1 MKVRILLFLFWVLLL
16 ISCTKKTSDPVDFVN
31 PNIGGISPLL
41 ETTVPLVNLPNSM
54 MRIHRLPGNYQ
65 AETIKGFPF
74 IVCGHRNG
82 TAGLLMPSS
91 GVKQADHEKWQS
103 HYDHDYE
110 VCTPYYYSVWLEDPD
125 VNLEFTVSEKSSF
138 YRILW
143 NSDEQKNLML
153 GVNTTGSLRV
163 IDKNTV
169 TGYEVYQNKVKI
181 FFYLKTEKGFVS
193 DSLWNEDNKSAT
205 GLAVLEGNQPAV
217 SLTFDVREKE
227 KIGIKMGVSF
237 VDAEQAKRNL
247 EREIPDWN
255 FESLKNTSKESW
267 NNALGKIVIDGGTS
281 DQKTAFYTALY
292 RTYERMVN
300 ISEDGRY
307 YSGFDDTVHNDND
320 TAFYVD
326 DWMWDTYRA
335 AHPLQT
341 LINPEIEGLKIQSF
355 VRMYE
360 QSGWMPS
367 FPILFG
373 DNPCMN
379 GHHSAAV
386 IADAYSKGIRNFDI
400 NKAYEGLRKNA
411 MEATM
416 LPWRNGPMCSLDSFY
431 LKMGYY
437 PALNPGEKETV
448 ALVHPFEKRQA
459 VAITLG
465 HSYDDWCLAQL
476 AKALN
481 KNGDYE
487 YFLKR
492 AHNFLNLFN
501 SQTGFFSPRTADG
514 NWVKDFDPKF
524 SGGLGNRDYFDEN
537 NGWTYLWDVQ
547 HDISGLI
554 NLLGGRD
561 KFVKRLDQL
570 FVEPLGRWKPDYLQQ
585 MPDATGQVGQF
596 VMGNE
601 PSLHIPF
608 LYNYS
613 GAPWKTQQ
621 RVRMLLDT
629 WFTNSPFGI
638 PGDEDGGGLSAFVV
652 FSSMGFY
659 PVTPGMPVFN
669 ICSPVFNNV
678 SIKLQNDK
686 IFKITAKGSSRQNKF
701 IQKAR
706 LNGHEWNKPWFS
718 WENIKDGGE
727 LVLEMGSRP
736 DYKWGADPEDC
747 PPSGLKLRKEK
758 GRNGEWESG
767 RRVDWDEGTKGLRD

>member
-1 MKVRILLFLFWVLLL
+1 MKYDSSLSLNLNFSLNLLSIIVFCLVLS
-16 ISCTKKTSDPVDFVN
+16 SCVEKTRTPVDLVN

-65 AETIKGFPF
+65 AERVNGFPF

-82 TAGLLMPSS
+82 TAGLLMPTS
-91 GVKQADHEKWQS
+91 GSISTDQVKWQS
-103 HYDHDYE
+103 YYDHDYE
-110 VCTPYYYSVWLEDPD
+110 VCMPYYYSVWLEDPD
-125 VNLEFTVSEKSSF
+125 INLEFTVAGKSSF

-143 NSDEQKNLML
+143 NKNNQKNLML
-153 GVNTTGSLRV
+153 EVTTKGSINI

-169 TGYEVYQNKVKI
+169 EGYEIYQNKVKV
-181 FFYLKTEKGFVS
+181 FFYLKTEINFTS
-193 DSLWNEDNKSAT
+193 DSIWEAGKKSTT
-205 GLAVLEGNQPAV
+205 GIDSIEGIRPVV
-217 SLTFDVREKE
+217 SLIFNVREKA
-227 KIGIKMGVSF
+227 KAGIKMGVSF
-237 VDAEQAKRNL
+237 VNAAQARKNL
-247 EREIPDWN
+247 EKDIPDWN
-255 FESLKNTSKESW
+255 FELVKEKGRKIW
-267 NNALGKIVIDGGTS
+267 NEALGKIEVEGGTQ
-281 DQKTAFYTALY
+281 DQKVVFYTALY

-307 YSGFDDTVHNDND
+307 YSGFDNLIHNDND
-320 TAFYVD
+320 TSFFVD

-335 AHPLQT
+335 AHPLHAM
-341 LINPEIEGLKIQSF
+341 LNPEIEGLKIQSY

-373 DNPCMN
+373 DYPCMN
-379 GHHSAAV
+379 GHHSAAI
-386 IADAYSKGIRNFDI
+386 IADAYFKGIRNFDI
-400 NKAYEGLRKNA
+400 QKAYEGLRKNA

-416 LPWRNGPMCSLDSFY
+416 LPWRNGQMCSLDTFY
-431 LKMGYY
+431 LEKGYY

-459 VAITLG
+459 VALTLG

-481 KNGDYE
+481 KNDDFK

-492 AHNFLNLFN
+492 SQNFKNLFN
-501 SQTGFFSPRTADG
+501 TETGFFAPRTADG

-524 SGGLGNRDYFDEN
+524 SGGLGNRDYYDEN

-547 HDISGLI
+547 HDIPGLI
-554 NLLGGRD
+554 NLIGGRE

-570 FVEPLGRWKPDYLQQ
+570 FIEPLGKWKPDYLQQ

-601 PSLHIPF
+601 PSLHIPY
-608 LYNYS
+608 LYNYA

-629 WFTNSPFGI
+629 WFTNSVFGI

-659 PVTPGMPVFN
+659 PVTPGIPAFN
-669 ICSPVFNNV
+669 ICSPVFKTVSVKLLNNKTFR
-678 SIKLQNDK
+678 I
-686 IFKITAKGSSRQNKF
+686 IAKGSDRQNKY
-701 IQKAR
+701 IQKAI
-706 LNGHEWNKPWFS
+706 LNGKAWNKPWFS
-718 WENIKDGGE
+718 WDDIKEGGV

-736 DYKWGADPEDC
+736 NYIWGSGSCDA
-747 PPSGLKLRKEK
+747 PPSGL
-758 GRNGEWESG
+758 N
-767 RRVDWDEGTKGLRD
+767 

>member
-1 MKVRILLFLFWVLLL
+1 MKMRILSFLLSVLFI
-16 ISCTKKTSDPVDFVN
+16 ISCTKKTSGPVDFVN

-65 AETIKGFPF
+65 AEKVNGFPF

-82 TAGLLMPSS
+82 TAGLLMPAAGEIS
-91 GVKQADHEKWQS
+91 ADPDKWRS
-103 HYDHDYE
+103 YYDHDFE
-110 VCTPYYYSVWLEDPD
+110 VCTAYYYSVWLEDPD
-125 VNLEFTVSEKSSF
+125 INLEFTVSEKSSF
-138 YRILW
+138 YRISW
-143 NSDEQKNLML
+143 NRDEQKNLML
-153 GVNTTGSLRV
+153 AVNTTGSFKV

-169 TGYEVYQNKVKI
+169 EGYEVYQNKVKV
-181 FFYLKTEKGFVS
+181 FFYLKTEESFVS
-193 DSLWNEDNKSAT
+193 DSLWDKEKNSAT
-205 GLAVLEGNQPAV
+205 GFAVLEGNNPAM
-217 SLTFDVREKE
+217 SLTFQLASGVKT
-227 KIGIKMGVSF
+227 GVKMGVSF
-237 VDAEQAKRNL
+237 VDIEQARKNL
-247 EREIPDWN
+247 EKDIPDWN
-255 FESLKNTSKESW
+255 FESAKNKARETW
-267 NNALGKIVIDGGTS
+267 NDALGKIEVDGGTT
-281 DQKTAFYTALY
+281 DQKTVFYTALY

-300 ISEDGRY
+300 ISENGRY
-307 YSGFDDTVHNDND
+307 YSGFDHALHNDND

-335 AHPLQT
+335 AHPLHA
-341 LINPEIEGLKIQSF
+341 LINPETEGLKIQSF

-379 GHHSAAV
+379 GHHSAAI
-386 IADAYSKGIRNFDI
+386 IADAYFKGIRNFNI
-400 NKAYEGLRKNA
+400 NRAYEGLRKNA
-411 MEATM
+411 TAATM
-416 LPWRNGPMCSLDSFY
+416 LPWRNGVMCSLDSFY
-431 LKMGYY
+431 LRMGYY

-448 ALVHPFEKRQA
+448 AEVHPFEKRQS

-481 KNGDYE
+481 KNADYE

-492 AHNFLNLFN
+492 AHNYINLFN
-501 SQTGFFSPRTADG
+501 SETGFFAPRTANG

-524 SGGLGNRDYFDEN
+524 SGGLGNRDYYDEN
-537 NGWTYLWDVQ
+537 NGWTYLWDVP

-554 NLLGGRD
+554 NLLGGRE
-561 KFVKRLDQL
+561 KFVTRLDQL
-570 FVEPLGRWKPDYLQQ
+570 FIEPLGKWKPDYLQQ

-601 PSLHIPF
+601 PSLHIPY
-608 LYNYS
+608 LYNYA
-613 GAPWKTQQ
+613 GVPWKTQQ

-659 PVTPGMPVFN
+659 PVTPGIPVFN
-669 ICSPVFNNV
+669 ICSPVFRDV
-678 SIKLQNDK
+678 LVKLQNNK
-686 IFKITAKGSSRQNKF
+686 TFRIKAAGSDQQNKY
-701 IQKAR
+701 IQKAT
-706 LNGHEWNKPWFS
+706 LNGHKWEKPWFS
-718 WENIKDGGE
+718 WDDIKNGGE
-727 LVLEMGSRP
+727 LILDMGPRP
-736 DYKWGADPEDC
+736 NYKWGAAPGDA
-747 PPSGLKLRKEK
+747 PPSGL
-758 GRNGEWESG
+758 NF
-767 RRVDWDEGTKGLRD
+767 

>member
-1 MKVRILLFLFWVLLL
+1 MKSCILLIASASL
-16 ISCTKKTSDPVDFVN
+16 ILTSCAQKNDSPVDLVN

-54 MRIHRLPGNYQ
+54 MRIHRIPGNYQ
-65 AETIKGFPF
+65 AEKIKGFPF
-74 IVCGHRNG
+74 ILCGHRNG
-82 TAGLLMPSS
+82 SAGLLMPSS
-91 GVKQADHEKWQS
+91 GKQTTDPESWQS
-103 HYDHDYE
+103 YYDHDYE

-125 VNLEFTVSEKSSF
+125 INLEFTVAEKSSF
-138 YRILW
+138 YRFSW
-143 NSDEQKNLML
+143 NKRDQKNLSMAL
-153 GVNTTGSLRV
+153 NTKGLIKVT
-163 IDKNTV
+163 DNNTV
-169 TGYEVYQNKVKI
+169 EGYEVYHDNIKV
-181 FFYLKTEKGFVS
+181 FFYLKTEKSFVSESVS
-193 DSLWNEDNKSAT
+193 DSLSHSTT
-205 GLAVLEGNQPAV
+205 GVNAIESIKPIVN
-217 SLTFDVREKE
+217 LTFNIPENEKT
-227 KIGIKMGVSF
+227 GVKMGVSF
-237 VDAEQAKRNL
+237 INAEQAKKNL
-247 EREIPDWN
+247 EKDIPDWN
-255 FESLKNTSKESW
+255 FESVKKKAKEIW
-267 NNALGKIVIDGGTS
+267 NEALGKIEVQGGTT
-281 DQKTAFYTALY
+281 DQKTVFYTALY

-307 YSGFDDTVHNDND
+307 YSGFDGSIHNDND

-335 AHPLQT
+335 AHPLHA
-341 LINPEIEGLKIQSF
+341 LINPEIEGLKIQSY

-360 QSGWMPS
+360 QGGWMPS
-367 FPILFG
+367 FPILYG

-379 GHHSAAV
+379 GHHSAAI
-386 IADAYSKGIRNFDI
+386 IADAYFKGIRNFDI
-400 NKAYEGLRKNA
+400 RKAYEGLKKNA

-431 LKMGYY
+431 LDKGYF
-437 PALNPGEKETV
+437 PALNQCEKETI

-459 VAITLG
+459 VALTLG

-481 KNGDYE
+481 KTDDYT

-501 SQTGFFSPRTADG
+501 SETGFFAPRNAKGD
-514 NWVKDFDPKF
+514 WIKDFDPKF
-524 SGGLGNRDYFDEN
+524 SGGLGNRDYYDEN

-554 NLLGGRD
+554 TLLGGREN
-561 KFVKRLDQL
+561 FVKRLDQL
-570 FVEPLGRWKPDYLQQ
+570 FIEPLGKWKPDYLQQ

-601 PSLHIPF
+601 PSLHIPY
-608 LYNYS
+608 LYNYA

-659 PVTPGMPVFN
+659 PVTPGTPAFN
-669 ICSPVFNNV
+669 IGSPVFTNIN
-678 SIKLQNDK
+678 IRLQNNK
-686 IFKITAKGSSRQNKF
+686 TFRIIAKDSNRQNKF
-701 IQKAR
+701 IQKAT
-706 LNGHEWNKPWFS
+706 LNGQELNKPWFS
-718 WENIKDGGE
+718 WDEIKEGGI
-727 LVLEMGSRP
+727 LNLTMGSRP
-736 DYKWGADPEDC
+736 NYKWGSEPGDA
-747 PPSGLKLRKEK
+747 PPSDLK
-758 GRNGEWESG
+758 
-767 RRVDWDEGTKGLRD
+767 